1 VLYRQGSRLTAGMPS
16 AIRGGYPDILRE
28 KAPGSAQMPAG
39 AGGSGDNQRRCLL
52 AREAAV
58 TNGLILLG
66 FIAVAFTLVMARA
79 RRRLGMAV
87 TGRILAMTLA
97 GFAIVV
103 LVLWA
108 ATRH

>member
-1 VLYRQGSRLTAGMPS
+1 
-16 AIRGGYPDILRE
+16 
-28 KAPGSAQMPAG
+28 
-39 AGGSGDNQRRCLL
+39 
-52 AREAAV
+52 V

-66 FIAVAFTLVMARA
+66 FIAVFFALVMARG

-87 TGRILAMTLA
+87 TGRILAMTVA